1 MTDTA
6 DRSYNVGAV
15 RRALAIGRGSP
26 REARTIDITTLG
38 RRTGRPRRIEIWFHH
53 VDGRWYLSGMPVPRS
68 WHANLS
74 AHPHLTFHLKNGIQ
88 ADLPATAVPV
98 KDPAVRHR
106 VLSAVVA
113 LQDEPGLRMR
123 VTQRQRL
130 EDWLKH
136 SPLIE
141 IVFDDERLRPPLS

>member
-1 MTDTA
+1 MTDIVG
-6 DRSYNVGAV
+6 RSYDVGAV
-15 RRALAIGRGSP
+15 RRALAIGPGSP

-38 RRTGRPRRIEIWFHH
+38 RRTGRPRRIEIWFHRVGGH
-53 VDGRWYLSGMPVPRS
+53 WNLSGMPVPRS

-74 AHPHLTFHLKNGIQ
+74 AHPHFTFHLKNGVRV
-88 ADLPATAVPV
+88 DLPATAVPV
-98 KDPAVRHR
+98 EDPAVRHR

-113 LQDEPGLRMR
+113 LQDKPGLQMR
-123 VTQRQRL
+123 GTQRQRL
-130 EDWLKH
+130 EDWLEH

>member
-1 MTDTA
+1 MTDIA
-6 DRSYNVGAV
+6 ERSYDVGAV
-15 RRALAIGRGSP
+15 KRALTIGPGSP

-53 VDGRWYLSGMPVPRS
+53 VDGRWYLSGMPVPRN

-74 AHPHLTFHLKNGIQ
+74 AHPHFTFHLKNGVR

-98 KDPAVRHR
+98 EDPAVRYR
-106 VLSAVVA
+106 VLSAVVG
-113 LQDEPGLRMR
+113 LQDEPGLQMR

-141 IVFDDERLRPPLS
+141 IVFDDARLRRPLS